1 VEQGCGV
8 DELDHGRQLVV
19 MRTAVVAR
27 PGAEQQ
33 QRRAEAFAPAR
44 DDVLGNLPHEN
55 HVGVEPA
62 SNHVVDLFDVAGDQR
77 ADRIEGYGHVA
88 GRGEALQQA

>member
-1 VEQGCGV
+1 VN
-8 DELDHGRQLVV
+8 ELDDRRELA
-19 MRTAVVAR
+19 MVAA
-27 PGAEQQ
+27 PVIAGARCEEKQHRSQ
-33 QRRAEAFAPAR
+33 ALAAAR
-44 DDVLGNLPHEN
+44 HDVLGNLPHEN